1 MIYDYIVTQRKV
13 NMAGIFGNIAELVG
27 NTPLME
33 LSSVDGV
40 QGNIYAK
47 LEYFNPA
54 GSIKDRAALSMIE
67 KAEQEGKLKKGSV
80 IIEPTSGNTGIA
92 LAAIGTV
99 KGYRVI
105 IVMPDSMSRERI
117 VMMKGYGAEVV
128 LTPGKLGMKGA
139 IDKAEEIASVTEG
152 AFIPS
157 QFDNPANAEAHYKT
171 TGPEIY
177 KALDGKVDVLV
188 SAVGTGGTITGTGR
202 YLKEMIPSLYVVAV
216 EPDSSP
222 LLSGGSAAPHKIQG
236 IGANFIPSILDRTI
250 YDEVVRVKDEDAFEC
265 ARMLGIKEGLSVGIS
280 SGAALKGAIDIAK
293 RDGFKGK
300 NIVVIFPDGGSRYLS
315 TDLFKFV
322 D

>member
-1 MIYDYIVTQRKV
+1 
-13 NMAGIFGNIAELVG
+13 
-27 NTPLME
+27 
-33 LSSVDGV
+33 
-40 QGNIYAK
+40 
-47 LEYFNPA
+47 
-54 GSIKDRAALSMIE
+54 
-67 KAEQEGKLKKGSV
+67 
-80 IIEPTSGNTGIA
+80 
-92 LAAIGTV
+92 
-99 KGYRVI
+99 
-105 IVMPDSMSRERI
+105 
-117 VMMKGYGAEVV
+117 MMKGYGAEVV